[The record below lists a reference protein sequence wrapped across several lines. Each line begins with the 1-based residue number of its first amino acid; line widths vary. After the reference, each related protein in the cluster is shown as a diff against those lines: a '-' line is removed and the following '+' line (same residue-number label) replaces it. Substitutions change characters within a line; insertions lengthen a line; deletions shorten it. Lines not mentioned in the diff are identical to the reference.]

1 MAADYRLFP
10 VNCQLPTV
18 NCQLFSIFT
27 PINPP
32 TLNPLKK
39 LAGQTLVYG
48 MGTIVPRL
56 MNYFL
61 LTPFYTRV
69 FIEGQYGIITEL
81 YAYMAFLLV
90 LLTYGM
96 ETTYFRFAEKEPDP
110 KKVFSASLFSVF
122 TTSALFFLLIL
133 IFAQP
138 IARAMEYA
146 DHKEYIIWFCLIVA
160 LDAFTAIPF
169 AHLRQKNKALRFSVI
184 KVINVLVNIGLNFFF
199 LWLAPRMLLHNPDSW
214 VNAIYD
220 PDMGVGYAF
229 IANLI
234 SSLVTLLLLIPDIFS
249 IKFRVDW
256 NLLRRMLVYTF
267 PLLIVGL
274 AGMVNEV
281 ADKIIFK
288 YLLIVPAGVENPK
301 TYAVGQLGIYGAVYK
316 LSVLM
321 TLFIQMFRYAA
332 EPFFFAQV
340 KEKNAK
346 QVYAD
351 VMKYFILFGL
361 FLFLGVTLFVD
372 VVKYFIGPRYWEGL
386 YVLPIVLMANLLLG
400 ITYNLSIWYKLN
412 DMTRF
417 GAYIGLSGAAV
428 TILLN
433 VLLVPRFSYL
443 GAAWGHLSAYV
454 VMVILSFIWGQKY
467 YRIKYQIG
475 RIGFYTLI
483 ALGLFLVS
491 YFLPFD
497 QRWLS
502 LGINSILMMI
512 FLIIVFF
519 RERKDFKVA
528 F

>member
-1 MAADYRLFP
+1 
-10 VNCQLPTV
+10 
-18 NCQLFSIFT
+18 
-27 PINPP
+27 
-32 TLNPLKK
+32 LNPLKK

-69 FIEGQYGIITEL
+69 FMQGEYGVITEL

-96 ETTYFRFAEKEPDP
+96 ETTYFRFAEKEPEP
-110 KKVFSASLFSVF
+110 KKVFAASLFSVF
-122 TTSALFFLLIL
+122 TTSFLFFFLVL

-138 IARAMEYA
+138 IASAIHYN
-146 DHKEYIIWFCLIVA
+146 DHKEYIILFCLIVA
-160 LDAFTAIPF
+160 LDAFAAIPF

-184 KVINVLVNIGLNFFF
+184 KVVNVLVNLGLNFFF
-199 LWLAPRMLLHNPDSW
+199 LWLAPRMLAHNPGSW
-214 VNAIYD
+214 VSAVYD
-220 PDMGVGYAF
+220 PAIGVGYAF

-234 SSLVTLLLLIPDIFS
+234 SSVITLVLLIPDIFS
-249 IKFRVDW
+249 IKFKVDW
-256 NLLRRMLVYTF
+256 GLLRRMLYYTF

-288 YLLIVPAGVENPK
+288 YLLIAPPGVADPEK
-301 TYAVGQLGIYGAVYK
+301 YALGQLGIYGAAYK

-340 KEKNAK
+340 KEKNAR

-351 VMKYFILFGL
+351 VMKYFILCGL

-386 YVLPIVLMANLLLG
+386 YVLPIVLLANLLLG

-428 TILLN
+428 TIILN
-433 VLLVPRFSYL
+433 ILLVPRFSYL

-467 YRIKYQIG
+467 YRIKYQMG
-475 RIGFYTLI
+475 RIGFYTLV

-491 YFLPFD
+491 YFLPFE
-497 QRWLS
+497 QKLVS
-502 LGINSILMMI
+502 LGINSTLMMI
-512 FLIIVFF
+512 FLVIVYF
-519 RERKDFKVA
+519 RERKDFKAA

>member
-1 MAADYRLFP
+1 
-10 VNCQLPTV
+10 
-18 NCQLFSIFT
+18 
-27 PINPP
+27 
-32 TLNPLKK
+32 
-39 LAGQTLVYG
+39 

-56 MNYFL
+56 LNYFL

-69 FIEGQYGIITEL
+69 FMQGEYGVITEL

-96 ETTYFRFAEKEPDP
+96 ETTYFRFAQKEPDP
-110 KKVFSASLFSVF
+110 KKVFSASLFSLLV
-122 TTSALFFLLIL
+122 SSSLFFLLVL
-133 IFAQP
+133 ALAQP
-138 IARAMEYA
+138 IAGAMHYA
-146 DHKEYIIWFCLIVA
+146 DHKEYIILFCLIVA

-169 AHLRQKNKALRFSVI
+169 AHLRQKNKPLRFSVI
-184 KVINVLVNIGLNFFF
+184 KIVNVLVNLGLNFFF
-199 LWLAPRMLLHNPDSW
+199 LWLAPRMLAHNPGSW
-214 VNAIYD
+214 VAAVYD
-220 PDMGVGYAF
+220 PAIGVGYAF
-229 IANLI
+229 ISNLI
-234 SSLVTLLLLIPDIFS
+234 SSVITLLLLVPDIFS
-249 IKFRVDW
+249 IKFIVDW
-256 NLLRRMLVYTF
+256 RLLRRMLYFTF

-288 YLLIVPAGVENPK
+288 YLLIAPSGVADPEK
-301 TYAVGQLGIYGAVYK
+301 YAVAQLGIYGAVYK

-332 EPFFFAQV
+332 EPFFFAQM
-340 KEKNAK
+340 KESNAK

-372 VVKYFIGPRYWEGL
+372 VFKYFIGPRYWEGL
-386 YVLPIVLMANLLLG
+386 YVLPIVLLANLLLG

-417 GAYIGLSGAAV
+417 GAYIGLTGAAV
-428 TILLN
+428 TIILN

-467 YRIKYQIG
+467 YRIRYQMKED
-475 RIGFYTLI
+475 RV
-483 ALGLFLVS
+483 LFPDLAGIV
-491 YFLPFD
+491 PD
-497 QRWLS
+497 QLFPA
-502 LGINSILMMI
+502 G
-512 FLIIVFF
+512 
-519 RERKDFKVA
+519 
-528 F
+528 

>member
-1 MAADYRLFP
+1 
-10 VNCQLPTV
+10 
-18 NCQLFSIFT
+18 
-27 PINPP
+27 
-32 TLNPLKK
+32 LNPLKK

-69 FIEGQYGIITEL
+69 FMQGEYGVITEL

-96 ETTYFRFAEKEPDP
+96 ETTYFRFAEREPDP
-110 KKVFSASLFSVF
+110 KKVFAASLFSVF
-122 TTSALFFLLIL
+122 STSLLFFLVVW

-138 IARAMEYA
+138 LASAMHYTA
-146 DHKEYIIWFCLIVA
+146 HKEYIIWFCLIVA
-160 LDAFTAIPF
+160 LDAIAAIPF
-169 AHLRQKNKALRFSVI
+169 AHLRQKNKALRFSII
-184 KVINVLVNIGLNFFF
+184 KIINILVNLILNFFF
-199 LWLAPRMLLHNPDSW
+199 LWLAPRMLAHNPDSW
-214 VNAIYD
+214 VRAVYD
-220 PDMGVGYAF
+220 PNMGVGYAF
-229 IANLI
+229 ISNLV
-234 SSLVTLLLLIPDIFS
+234 SSIITLILLLPEIFDIRPV
-249 IKFRVDW
+249 IDW
-256 NLLRRMLVYTF
+256 KLLRRMLYYTF

-288 YLLIVPAGVENPK
+288 YLLIAPPGTANPEK
-301 TYAVGQLGIYGAVYK
+301 YAVAQLGIYGAAYK

-321 TLFIQMFRYAA
+321 TLFTQMFRYAA
-332 EPFFFAQV
+332 EPFFFAQM
-340 KEKNAK
+340 KETNAK

-361 FLFLGVTLFVD
+361 FLFLGVTMFVD
-372 VVKYFIGPRYWEGL
+372 VFKYFLGPHFREGL
-386 YVLPIVLMANLLLG
+386 YVVPIVLLANLLLG

-428 TILLN
+428 TIIMN

-467 YRIKYQIG
+467 YRINYQRR
-475 RIGFYTLI
+475 RIGFYVLVT
-483 ALGLFLVS
+483 LGLFLIS
-491 YFLPFD
+491 YFLPFE
-497 QRWLS
+497 QKSLS
-502 LGINSILMMI
+502 LGINSILMII
-512 FLIIVFF
+512 FLVIVYF